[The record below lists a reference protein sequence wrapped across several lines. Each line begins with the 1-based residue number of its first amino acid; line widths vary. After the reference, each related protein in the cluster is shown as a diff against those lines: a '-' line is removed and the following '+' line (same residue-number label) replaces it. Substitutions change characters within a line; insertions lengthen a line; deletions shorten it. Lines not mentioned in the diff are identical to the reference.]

1 MRFAIHVRP
10 GARDDHVGGARPGRN
25 GPALVVAVRARAI
38 DGAANDA
45 VVAALAAAFGVRRAD
60 VTIVSGHRGRDK
72 VVDVDGG
79 DPAVLVRLREG

>member
-25 GPALVVAVRARAI
+25 GPALVVAVRARAV
-38 DGAANDA
+38 DGAANA
-45 VVAALAAAFGVRRAD
+45 AAVAALAVALGVRRGD

-72 VVDVDGG
+72 IVEVDGG